1 MRIAIFGG
9 GGFIGRALQ
18 EKAQGRHEVF
28 AFSHADY
35 DIGRPATFASKL
47 AAAKPDAVINL
58 AAILGTLKESPS
70 IRDIYAVNVMG
81 NLNILAAAYAA
92 GARNY
97 IFSSSIVVHGE
108 NKIGEHQKRTSLFN
122 PKHGYAA
129 SKAAA
134 EYSMQQ
140 YLREAPEIKIAAVR
154 PANVLG
160 QGTVLPHAPIEFIKT
175 ALAGKPIEI
184 YGEGR
189 HEREWVWVDDAAEG
203 ILAALD
209 YAGKAAPG
217 YYPFFLSAAR
227 ISMRDL
233 AEKVAG
239 KLGGKVIYAPS
250 TAQAFTLTSEME
262 ESQKILGWR
271 PQVDM
276 DGMVERLTAI
286 LRSPA

>member
-9 GGFIGRALQ
+9 KGMLGRAI
-18 EKAQGRHEVF
+18 EAKAKGIHETAVF
-28 AFSHADY
+28 DLPEY
-35 DIGRPATFASKL
+35 DVRKPETFAAEL

-58 AAILGTLKESPS
+58 AGIFGGVKESPPIS
-70 IRDIYAVNVMG
+70 KLFEINVMG
-81 NLNILAAAYAA
+81 NLNVLQAAKDS
-92 GARNY
+92 GAKNY
-97 IFSSSIVVHGE
+97 VFTSSMTVHGE
-108 NKIGEHQKRTSLFN
+108 NKIGEHQKRFSLFN

-276 DGMVERLTAI
+276 DGMVERLIEGLKT
-286 LRSPA
+286 